1 MFGSLNH
8 YVRVK
13 YIGYVEKK
21 IKRKCKNK
29 LEIWILFIRLKSR
42 Y

>member
-1 MFGSLNH
+1 MVGSLNH

-29 LEIWILFIRLKSR
+29 LEI
-42 Y
+42 